1 MNNLILIK
9 YGELTTKGDNLKV
22 FINTL
27 YNYLK
32 NKLKNIETN
41 IIKERGRMYIEFN
54 ELDLDTLKKV
64 LSNTFGILAYNIAY
78 KVNTD
83 ESLIKDKVLSL
94 LKEIDF
100 NTFKVVTNRRDKNF
114 AIKSMDFNRVIG
126 GHILKNIK
134 DINVDVHNP
143 DIYINI
149 EINKDDTYIYFNE
162 IKALGGYPVGVQGK
176 SLLMLSGGI
185 DSPVAGFLSLKRG
198 ITIDAIYF
206 EAIPHTSL
214 NAREKVITLAKELL
228 KYSPSFNLYV
238 VPITALQE
246 EIYKNL
252 DNDYL
257 ITILR
262 RMMYR
267 IAEQIAIKNKHVA
280 LINGESIGQVASQ
293 TLTSISVVNEVVK
306 IPIIR
311 PLACFDKLE
320 IIDISK
326 KINTYETSIL
336 PFEDCCTVFV
346 PKHPVINPK
355 LNKCIEMEQKIDYK
369 SLINEAIDNTFIIKI
384 DESSDYK
391 DLL

>member
-54 ELDLDTLKKV
+54 ELDLDTVKKV

-355 LNKCIEMEQKIDYK
+355 LNKCIELEQKIDYK
-369 SLINEAIDNTFIIKI
+369 SLINDAIDNTFIIKI
-384 DESSDYK
+384 EESSDYK